1 MTLLFG
7 TLFMAMLGIM
17 GGSLDIE
24 GGSTFGIAIGVA
36 ILVMAEIGV
45 RPQPKEPSQ

>member
-17 GGSLDIE
+17 GGSLDID
-24 GGSTFGIAIGVA
+24 GGSTFGIALGFLLLAVA
-36 ILVMAEIGV
+36 EWSIAASAEE
-45 RPQPKEPSQ
+45 PQ

>member
-17 GGSLDIE
+17 GGSLDID
-24 GGSTFGIAIGVA
+24 GGSTFGIALGFLL
-36 ILVMAEIGV
+36 LVGAEWGIAV
-45 RPQPKEPSQ
+45 SAEEPPQ